1 MSEITKV
8 ALAGASG
15 NLGPAI
21 LDQLIKAGFQ
31 VTVLTRQS
39 STHKFPSPVTVKE
52 VDYDSLESL
61 TNALTGQDAVV
72 STLASASLDKQLLL
86 VEAAVKAHVK
96 RFIPSEFGSN
106 TPRENTGALPV
117 FQPKIAVQNALKK
130 HVSSE
135 FSYTLVVNGAFLDW
149 GLSVGF
155 VMSAKGKSI
164 TLYDGGNRTFST
176 TTLPDIGRAVAGV
189 LKHPEET
196 KNRAVYIQSYATTLK
211 NLAEIGKK
219 ALGSDGWTET
229 VASVD
234 DIVAGAWEELKK
246 PQPDPH
252 KFAMPFIIAS
262 IWGEGYGSHF
272 EAYHKLDNDLLGI
285 KQLSEHELEEL
296 IKSLA

>member
-1 MSEITKV
+1 MSGITK
-8 ALAGASG
+8 ASG

-52 VDYDSLESL
+52 VDYDSLKSL

-72 STLASASLDKQLLL
+72 STLASASLDKQILL

-96 RFIPSEFGSN
+96 RFIPSEFGSD
-106 TPRENTGALPV
+106 TSRENTGALPV

-135 FSYTLVVNGAFLDW
+135 FSYTLVANGAFLDW

-164 TLYDGGNRTFST
+164 TLYDGGNRTFSA
-176 TTLPDIGRAVAGV
+176 TTLPDVGRAVVGI
-189 LKHPEET
+189 LKHLEET

-219 ALGSDGWTET
+219 VLGSDGWTEN

-246 PQPDPH
+246 PQPDPQN
-252 KFAMPFIIAS
+252 FAMPFIIAA

-272 EAYHKLDNDLLGI
+272 EAYHKLDNELLGI

>member
-1 MSEITKV
+1 MSGIKKV
-8 ALAGASG
+8 VLAGASG

-21 LDQLIKAGFQ
+21 LDQLVKAGYK

-39 STHKFPSPVTVKE
+39 STHKFPSPVIVKP
-52 VDYDSLESL
+52 VDYESLESL
-61 TNALTGQDAVV
+61 TSALTGQDAVV
-72 STLASASLDKQLLL
+72 STLGSNVLDKQLLL
-86 VEAAVKAHVK
+86 VEAAAKAHIK

-117 FQPKIAVQNALKK
+117 FQPKVAVQNALKK
-130 HVSSE
+130 HVSSGM
-135 FSYTLVVNGAFLDW
+135 SYTLVVNGPFFDW
-149 GLSVGF
+149 GIMVGF

-164 TLYDGGNRTFST
+164 TLYDGGDRTFST
-176 TTLPDIGRAVAGV
+176 TTLPDIGRAVVGV

-196 KNRAVYIQSYATTLK
+196 KNRAVYVQSYATTLK
-211 NLAEIGKK
+211 NLSAIGKK
-219 ALGSDGWTET
+219 VLGSDGWTEN

-246 PQPDPH
+246 PQPNPD
-252 KFAMPFIIAS
+252 KFALQFIIAS

-285 KQLSEHELEEL
+285 KQLTEHELEEL

>member
-1 MSEITKV
+1 MSGITKV

-21 LDQLIKAGFQ
+21 LDQLLKAGFQ
-31 VTVLTRQS
+31 VT
-39 STHKFPSPVTVKE
+39 E
-52 VDYDSLESL
+52 VDYDSIESL
-61 TNALTGQDAVV
+61 TSALTGQDAVV
-72 STLASASLDKQLLL
+72 STLASASIDKQLLL

-135 FSYTLVVNGAFLDW
+135 FSYTLVVNGVFLDW
-149 GLSVGF
+149 GLSVEF

-211 NLAEIGKK
+211 NLAEIGKE
-219 ALGSDGWTET
+219 ALGSDGWIET

-252 KFAMPFIIAS
+252 KFAIPFIIAS

-285 KQLSEHELEEL
+285 KQLSEHELAEL